1 MMFIANLLA
10 KQFRR
15 PSGLLGLYAQ
25 RFMLKNNSPRIE
37 WTIKVCDIQ
46 DTDIVLEI
54 GFGPGIG
61 ISLAAAKTK
70 LGKMYGLDF
79 SKAMMKKA
87 TRFNKVLIEN
97 SRVELRL
104 GDLNP
109 SPFPGNFFDK
119 IFAVNV
125 VYFWPHPEKELNE
138 IARMLKPGGKVVLCL
153 SDRVSMDSVP
163 FTNTGVFHK
172 YTAEEF
178 LPVIN
183 ACAFSKVTYE
193 SSVQM
198 RDGKEMLAHCFIATK

>member
-1 MMFIANLLA
+1 MTLLA
-10 KQFRR
+10 HILANQFRR

-25 RFMLKNNSPRIE
+25 RFMLNNNSPKIE
-37 WTIKVCDIQ
+37 WAIKLCDIQ

-61 ISLAAAKTK
+61 ISMAATLAKQ
-70 LGKMYGLDF
+70 GKIYGLDF

-87 TRFNKVLIEN
+87 SRYNKVLIGN
-97 SRVELRL
+97 GKVVLRL

-109 SPFPGNFFDK
+109 APFPGNFFDK

-125 VYFWPHPEKELNE
+125 VYFWPRPEKELNE
-138 IARMLKPGGKVVLCL
+138 IARMLKPGGRAVFYL
-153 SDRVSMDSVP
+153 SDRLSMDLIP

-178 LPVIN
+178 FSVIS
-183 ACAFSKVTYE
+183 ACAFSGVTYQ

-198 RDGKEMLAHCFIATK
+198 RDGKEFLGHCFVAIK